1 MWNAADLLHFITQ
14 PPSQEQLSTPC
25 RGVMNSL
32 IAEHLKVCAEIYLK
46 IESLVKGL
54 ESFRE
59 KLIMLKKKNY
69 KSKLQITIITNLL
82 SN

>member
-25 RGVMNSL
+25 RGEMNSL
-32 IAEHLKVCAEIYLK
+32 IVEHLKVCAEIYLK

-54 ESFRE
+54 ENFRE
-59 KLIMLKKKNY
+59 KLIKSVKQLKLVEFFTF
-69 KSKLQITIITNLL
+69 SEFL
-82 SN
+82 